1 MFAKFDYSLY
11 DTHSIVK
18 VILYNEINELYFNN
32 FIEEWESLY
41 KLKKNFIFIFNT
53 KNIGM
58 MPLYYSVQM
67 SQFISKLK
75 KEPKQYLQKSIIIV
89 NSNIVKFMLNIIFTY
104 QTPVAPVYLIEL
116 NVIESNLEFSQIQV
130 YIMIVVGRIEMFPE
144 LVCVCC
150 LC

>member
-75 KEPKQYLQKSIIIV
+75 REPKQYLQKSIIIV
-89 NSNIVKFMLNIIFTY
+89 NSNIVKYMLNIIFTY

-116 NVIESNLEFSQIQV
+116 NDNTNDIIDKILHNENKLINKTNITTILPSK
-130 YIMIVVGRIEMFPE
+130 
-144 LVCVCC
+144 
-150 LC
+150 